1 MINIVKK
8 MSELTTTN
16 IDLNVP
22 ISNTEALQKLI
33 SIYETRSKHIETL
46 LRTVKYSHPEAVN
59 IFVDS
64 VKNDKS
70 IIHSCETV
78 LKEFLTVANEYSS
91 HSVKSNVEGIHN
103 TRVFLNKR
111 HASTIDCGSYFFTD
125 LSGTMRKCRVSK
137 KNAQHVYYFPL
148 NQRGH
153 VLFNDDGIVQK
164 RMKPSDD
171 VYVSSDEEGDSL
183 DLSNVFDNEED

>member
-1 MINIVKK
+1 
-8 MSELTTTN
+8 MSELTATN

-46 LRTVKYSHPEAVN
+46 LRTVKDSHPDAVN
-59 IFVDS
+59 IFVNS
-64 VKNDKS
+64 VKDDKS
-70 IIHSCETV
+70 IIHSCKTI
-78 LKEFLTVANEYSS
+78 LNDFLIVANEYSS
-91 HSVKSNVEGIHN
+91 HSVSSNEEGIHN

-111 HASTIDCGSYFFTD
+111 RASTIDCGSYFFTD
-125 LSGTMRKCRVSK
+125 LTGTMRRCRISK

-164 RMKPSDD
+164 RMKPTDD

-183 DLSNVFDNEED
+183 DLSNVFDNED

>member
-1 MINIVKK
+1 
-8 MSELTTTN
+8 MSELTATN

-33 SIYETRSKHIETL
+33 SIIETRSKHIETL
-46 LRTVKYSHPEAVN
+46 LRTVKDSHPEAVN
-59 IFVDS
+59 VFVNS
-64 VKNDKS
+64 VKDDKS
-70 IIHSCETV
+70 IIHSCQTI
-78 LKEFLTVANEYSS
+78 LNDFLCKANEYCS
-91 HSVKSNVEGIHN
+91 HSMSSNEEGIH

-111 HASTIDCGSYFFTD
+111 HADTIDCGSYFFTD
-125 LSGTMRKCRVSK
+125 LSGTMRKCRISK

-153 VLFNDDGIVQK
+153 VLFNNDGIVQK
-164 RMKPSDD
+164 RMKPTED

-183 DLSNVFDNEED
+183 DFSNVFDIED

>member
-1 MINIVKK
+1 

-46 LRTVKYSHPEAVN
+46 LRTVKDSHPNAVN
-59 IFVDS
+59 LFVES
-64 VKNDKS
+64 VKDDKS
-70 IIHSCETV
+70 IIHSCETI
-78 LKEFLTVANEYSS
+78 LKEFLTVTNEYSS
-91 HSVKSNVEGIHN
+91 HSVSSNVEGIHSS
-103 TRVFLNKR
+103 RVFFNKR

-125 LSGTMRKCRVSK
+125 LSGSMRKCRISK

-153 VLFNDDGIVQK
+153 VLFNGDGIIQR
-164 RMKPSDD
+164 RMKPTDD
-171 VYVSSDEEGDSL
+171 VYVSSDDEESL
-183 DLSNVFDNEED
+183 DLSNVFDNED